1 MRFERKL
8 LDSVVERLGAE
19 GDIIYRPDSP
29 QHFVV
34 TADIEISNQ
43 FFGWLASFG
52 SKAKIMYPQSLAE
65 EYTAY
70 LQEIIQGHQE

>member
-1 MRFERKL
+1 M
-8 LDSVVERLGAE
+8 ERLGAV

-70 LQEIIQGHQE
+70 LQEIIQQHQE